1 MEFMENQCYSVGNKK
16 KPEEIRNRAVKGSK
30 NMEKRSIRIGV
41 DVGGTNTDICAI
53 DEANG
58 ELMVYKL
65 PSSLG
70 DQSEAVVKGI
80 LVIAEEYGFTGEEVS
95 RFMHGT
101 TAATN
106 AILEGRGAKT
116 ALITTGGFRDL
127 LEIGRQKR
135 PDLYDLQADK
145 PLTLV
150 PRDRRYEL
158 GERMNYRGEV
168 VRPLNEEEVL
178 ALAEKLKEE
187 KTEAAAVMLLNAYL
201 NSENEERVRDLLEEK
216 CPGLFLTISSDLSRQ
231 FREYERLC
239 GTVLNSFVG
248 PEVRKYMNNLK
259 QTLAKIGI
267 RNTYINHSNGGLM
280 SLDETMRFPVKTALS
295 GPAAGVVGAQYVSEL
310 AGEKNL
316 ITIDIGGT
324 STDISLVADG
334 RIEGSDEK
342 TISGYPVRIPSIDIS
357 TIGAGGGSIAWIDSG
372 GILKVGPQSA
382 GAFPGP
388 ACYNLGGEN
397 ATITDARVVLG
408 HLNGEALLGGRLPI
422 RKDLSIAAVGRL
434 AKKLGMGLEE
444 TARGI
449 LAVSNSNIIREM
461 KNVTVA
467 KGYNPSDFCLVAF
480 GGSGPLHAA
489 ELMEEMNIQ
498 KVLVP
503 SRPGLLAAYGLL
515 TENMRRDFVQTDVM
529 DLSEETAG
537 TLARRFRLLEGDAE
551 KWFGEENI
559 ALESRRREY
568 FLDMRYK
575 GQNHEIR
582 VPITE
587 DAIGNVQALS
597 DAFTAAYRRLYSFS
611 TDDTVQ
617 IVNFGLSAIGDIVYP
632 KLTEE
637 EPGSQDASDAV
648 IGSRSV
654 WEDGQFT
661 DYTLYDR
668 AKLHA
673 GNVIPGPAIVEQMDS
688 TTVILPGQKAAV
700 DRYQNMLIER
710 NGEEA

>member
-1 MEFMENQCYSVGNKK
+1 MG
-16 KPEEIRNRAVKGSK
+16 
-30 NMEKRSIRIGV
+30 KRSIRIGV

-53 DEANG
+53 DETSG
-58 ELMVYKL
+58 ELMVFKL

-70 DQSEAVVKGI
+70 DQSEAVVKGVRV
-80 LVIAEEYGFTGEEVS
+80 LAKEYGFEGEDVS

-101 TAATN
+101 TVATN

-145 PLTLV
+145 PKTLV
-150 PRDRRYEL
+150 PRDRRFEL
-158 GERMNYRGEV
+158 KERMDYRGRV
-168 VRPLNEEEVL
+168 LLSIDEEEL
-178 ALAEKLKEE
+178 
-187 KTEAAAVMLLNAYL
+187 EAVVEAIRAQGAGAVAVMLLNAYL
-201 NSENEERVRDLLEEK
+201 NPEHEEK
-216 CPGLFLTISSDLSRQ
+216 VKKVLEKELPEVFLTVSSDLSRQ

-259 QTLAKIGI
+259 RTLAGEGI
-267 RNTYINHSNGGLM
+267 VSTYINHSNGGLM
-280 SLDETMRFPVKTALS
+280 SIDESMRFPVKTALS
-295 GPAAGVVGAQYVSEL
+295 GPAAGVVGAEYL
-310 AGEKNL
+310 ADLIQEKNI

-324 STDISLVADG
+324 STDVSLVADG
-334 RIEGSDEK
+334 RLEASDER

-372 GILKVGPQSA
+372 GILKVGPESA
-382 GAFPGP
+382 GADPGP
-388 ACYNLGGEN
+388 ACYALGGKE

-422 RKDLSIAAVGRL
+422 DKSRSVQAVEKL
-434 AKKLGMGLEE
+434 AERIHMDPLE

-449 LAVSNSNIIREM
+449 LAVSNSNIFREI

-489 ELMEEMNIQ
+489 DLMEEMNIR
-498 KVLVP
+498 KALIP
-503 SRPGLLAAYGLL
+503 PRPGLLAAYGLL
-515 TENMRRDFVQTDVM
+515 TENMRRDFVQTFVTEISDETEA
-529 DLSEETAG
+529 LLQKQFAALRQEAAAWFEEERIDPSV
-537 TLARRFRLLEGDAE
+537 RRL
-551 KWFGEENI
+551 
-559 ALESRRREY
+559 EY

-582 VPITE
+582 VPVDEKTA
-587 DAIGNVQALS
+587 DSAAALKE
-597 DAFTAAYRRLYSFS
+597 AFTQAYERLYSIS
-611 TDDTVQ
+611 SNDAVQ
-617 IVNFGLSAIGDIVYP
+617 IVNFGLSAVGEIVYP
-632 KLTEE
+632 RLVEE
-637 EPGSQDASDAV
+637 APAGADASAAV
-648 IGSRSV
+648 TGSRCV
-654 WEDGQFT
+654 REEGGRMT

-668 AKLHA
+668 DKLHN
-673 GNVIPGPAIVEQMDS
+673 GNVILGPAIVEQMDS
-688 TTVILPGQKAAV
+688 TTLILPGQKATV
-700 DRYQNMLIER
+700 DRYLNMMLEFV
-710 NGEEA
+710 